1 MHKHLAL
8 ALSSLL
14 VLAACGGGG
23 GSGLSSGGGGGGSG
37 GSGIAGSG
45 PNVATMTVEIGPAG
59 QAFVN
64 IPFVTLTVCAPGST
78 TNCQV
83 IDNVEVDT
91 GSTGVRIIASVLNAS
106 LLSALPQQFVGNTT
120 TPVVEC
126 AQFADGYSWGPVVSA
141 DVSISSEKASGIP
154 IQVIGDSSF
163 TQIPSDCS
171 TPVPNEEDTV
181 DTFGA
186 NGIIGVGVFAQD
198 CGSACASG
206 VVAGS
211 YYGCPTNGQDC
222 TGITEAVNLQVSHP
236 VAAFATD
243 NNGVIVELPSVAAG
257 GAATA
262 TGALVF
268 GIGTE
273 SNNALGSATIFA
285 TDPDAGTINVT
296 FQGVQYPLSALD
308 SGSNALYFTD
318 NSLSVC
324 ASGTAGD
331 GFFCTAANLSATIAT
346 LAGSELTANFSIGDA
361 TTMVEDDPTAAAY
374 PQLAGPIGT
383 MESET
388 FDFGL
393 PYFYNRN
400 VYTAIE
406 GMNAGGTTGP
416 YLAY

>member
-14 VLAACGGGG
+14 LLASCGGGG
-23 GSGLSSGGGGGGSG
+23 HGGLSSGGAPSPPPI
-37 GSGIAGSG
+37 GIAGPG

-59 QAFVN
+59 LTFVN

-78 TNCQV
+78 TNCQT
-83 IDNVEVDT
+83 IENVEVDT

-106 LLSALPQQFVGNTT
+106 LLSALPQQFVGATT

-154 IQVIGDSSF
+154 IQVIGDPSF
-163 TQIPSDCS
+163 TQIPTDCS
-171 TPVPNEEDTV
+171 TPVPNEEDSV
-181 DTFGA
+181 ATFGA
-186 NGIIGVGVFAQD
+186 NGIIGVGLFAQD

-206 VVAGS
+206 VVSGT
-211 YYGCPTNGQDC
+211 YYGCPTNGQTC
-222 TGITEAVNLQVSHP
+222 TGITEATNLQVSHP
-236 VAAFATD
+236 VTAFATD
-243 NNGVIVELPSVAAG
+243 NNGVIVELPTVAAG

-273 SNNALGSATIFA
+273 SNNGLGSATIFD
-285 TDPDAGTINVT
+285 TDPNAGTITVT
-296 FQGVQYPLSALD
+296 FNGTQYPLSALD
-308 SGSNALYFTD
+308 SGSNALYFND
-318 NSLSVC
+318 SSLSVC

-331 GFFCTAANLSATIAT
+331 GFFCTAANLSATIKT
-346 LAGSELTANFSIGDA
+346 LAGTQATASFTIGDA
-361 TTMVEDDPTAAAY
+361 TTMIENDPTAAAF
-374 PQLAGPIGT
+374 PQLGGPIGT

-393 PYFYNRN
+393 PYFYNRK
-400 VYTAIE
+400 VFTAIE
-406 GMNAGGTTGP
+406 GMKAGGTTGP
-416 YLAY
+416 YVAY